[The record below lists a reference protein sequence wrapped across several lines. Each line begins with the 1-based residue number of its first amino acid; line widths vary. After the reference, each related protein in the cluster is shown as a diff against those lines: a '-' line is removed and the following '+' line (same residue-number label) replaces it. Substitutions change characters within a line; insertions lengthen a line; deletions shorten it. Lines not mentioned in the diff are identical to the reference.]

1 MILLVSSDILK
12 NISYIHF
19 VTLFSNLTPNMCNFS
34 YHVEKSESIMYDII
48 KRIFLKKKIWESS
61 ALRAESAKQAAR
73 QAKEAAEKEGND
85 ADKVETEQN
94 EKKAREVAVQK
105 VNEIRAELNVLYQ
118 KQAEVEKEIGAEYKT
133 KIEDYE
139 KRSYQE
145 EDVEIAKMQK
155 EHEEEIQQLIA
166 KLKEES
172 ELDRKKKDAIILG
185 IKGGKDGGDY
195 KRKAAEEGGVGNS
208 GEPSLKRQ
216 KLEEGSAGAE
226 TGEISETASNLK
238 ADDTAGQGGDDDD
251 VEEGEEV
258 LQSAVK
264 EKELK
269 VRTILQCDVLFFIV
283 CGCH

>member
-1 MILLVSSDILK
+1 MQTELREIYKILSTVYEKINKLDLALSYYKKFHIVNENLNDVKSTQKENERVRENNTTLNQQK
-12 NISYIHF
+12 NIIS
-19 VTLFSNLTPNMCNFS
+19 
-34 YHVEKSESIMYDII
+34 
-48 KRIFLKKKIWESS
+48 
-61 ALRAESAKQAAR
+61 KQ
-73 QAKEAAEKEGND
+73 
-85 ADKVETEQN
+85 
-94 EKKAREVAVQK
+94 
-105 VNEIRAELNVLYQ
+105 
-118 KQAEVEKEIGAEYKT
+118 KT
-133 KIEDYE
+133 KIEEYE

-185 IKGGKDGGDY
+185 MKGGKDGGDY

-238 ADDTAGQGGDDDD
+238 ADDTTGQGGDDDD

-258 LQSAVK
+258 LQSALK

-269 VRTILQCDVLFFIV
+269 VRTILQCDVLFFVV
-283 CGCH
+283 CDCH